1 MKHQRT
7 VVTFFLGNQMNLI
20 EIILS
25 SLLLN
30 GVTAADCESSKRL
43 RKGKPIKDGTWQ
55 FIVAIRK
62 RRFDNLSI

>member
-7 VVTFFLGNQMNLI
+7 VVTFLRKQMNLI

-25 SLLLN
+25 SLLVN

-43 RKGKPIKDGTWQ
+43 RKGKPIKDGAWQ

-62 RRFDNLSI
+62 RRFENSSIN

>member
-1 MKHQRT
+1 
-7 VVTFFLGNQMNLI
+7 MNLI

-43 RKGKPIKDGTWQ
+43 RKGKPIKDGAWQ

-62 RRFDNLSI
+62 RRFENSSIN